1 MFIGSERCISTTLRR
16 SKKRLQARRDKRL
29 GRMADFLGLMTRAFK
44 CSFFTTGEFETIP
57 FVGRS
62 GRGAKWRRNG
72 GRPLIQVAKIVK
84 SDQEGAAMAATK
96 AVFVLI
102 HGGWHNHSAWDR
114 VTPIL
119 KANGFA
125 ALTLDL
131 PGAGVKAIPPASHV
145 LHTFD
150 PATFAAERSP
160 IAGVT
165 QEERTQAVVALVNE
179 AAPLSDGKVIL
190 VGHSAGGMTISAVA
204 EQVPNLL
211 LAVVYLAG
219 FMVPNGMPL
228 LAMLQHEPL
237 SSALA
242 PRLFVG
248 DPAAIGATRINVRST
263 DEAYRSLLKASFYA
277 DVSESEFAHAASQL
291 HYDESNAGAL
301 ALSEITPGRFGTVP
315 RHYIRCTQDRAIPLT
330 GQDHMIATVDAAIG
344 GKTITHTLE
353 SSHSPFLSQPAALSK
368 ILIDICVQSLAAERG
383 SAVGL
388 GT

>member
-1 MFIGSERCISTTLRR
+1 
-16 SKKRLQARRDKRL
+16 
-29 GRMADFLGLMTRAFK
+29 MAE
-44 CSFFTTGEFETIP
+44 S
-57 FVGRS
+57 
-62 GRGAKWRRNG
+62 
-72 GRPLIQVAKIVK
+72 
-84 SDQEGAAMAATK
+84 K

-102 HGGWHNHSAWDR
+102 HGGWHNHSAWER

-119 KANGFA
+119 KAKGFE

-131 PGAGVKAIPPASHV
+131 PGAGVNAIAPAS
-145 LHTFD
+145 LGLRPFD
-150 PATFAAERSP
+150 PSAFAAERSP

-165 QEERTQAVVALVNE
+165 QQERTQAVVALVKE
-179 AAPLSDGKVIL
+179 AASRSDGKVIL

-211 LAVVYLAG
+211 LAVVYLSG
-219 FMVPNGMPL
+219 FLVPNGMPL
-228 LAMLQHEPL
+228 LAMLQHESL

-242 PRLFVG
+242 PRLFAG

-277 DVSESEFAHAASQL
+277 DVPESEFAHAASQL

-330 GQDHMIATVDAAIG
+330 GQDHMIATVDGAIG
-344 GKTITHTLE
+344 GKTIIHTLE

-368 ILIDICVQSLAAERG
+368 ILIDICVQSLAEQAAE
-383 SAVGL
+383 AE
-388 GT
+388 

>member
-1 MFIGSERCISTTLRR
+1 MS
-16 SKKRLQARRDKRL
+16 
-29 GRMADFLGLMTRAFK
+29 
-44 CSFFTTGEFETIP
+44 
-57 FVGRS
+57 
-62 GRGAKWRRNG
+62 
-72 GRPLIQVAKIVK
+72 
-84 SDQEGAAMAATK
+84 ATK

-102 HGGWHNHSAWDR
+102 HGGWHSHSAWDR

-119 KANGFA
+119 KADGFA

-131 PGAGVKAIPPASHV
+131 PGAGVNAIAPTSLRCSP
-145 LHTFD
+145 FD
-150 PATFAAERSP
+150 PAAFAAERSP

-165 QEERTQAVVALVNE
+165 QEERTQAVVALVKE
-179 AAPLSDGKVIL
+179 AASLSDGKVIM

-211 LAVVYLAG
+211 LAVVYLSG
-219 FMVPNGMPL
+219 FLVPNGMPL
-228 LAMLQHEPL
+228 LAMLQHETL

-330 GQDHMIATVDAAIG
+330 GQDHMIATVDGAIG

-353 SSHSPFLSQPAALSK
+353 SSHSPFLSQPAALSR
-368 ILIDICVQSLAAERG
+368 ILIDICAQSLAEQTAEAQ
-383 SAVGL
+383 SV
-388 GT
+388 